1 MVSDATDFRAALAK
15 FPSGITLVTTRD
27 ADGKPWGFAATSFC
41 SVSAEPPLVLVC
53 LATSAQC
60 YPVFQ
65 AADRWVIHVVHGEHE
80 DLVQRFA
87 TRGADK
93 FATGA
98 FDDGPNG
105 LPTLT
110 DASVVMEC
118 SRFDFTPAGDH
129 SILLGHVESA
139 VVNEPHPV
147 VYFQRKFHPIGVK

>member
-1 MVSDATDFRAALAK
+1 MASDAADFRAALAR

-27 ADGKPWGFAATSFC
+27 ADGKAWGFAATSFC

-60 YPVFQ
+60 HPVFQ
-65 AADRWVIHVVHGEHE
+65 AAHRWMIHVVHPEHE
-80 DLVQRFA
+80 ELVQLFA

-93 FATGA
+93 FGTGE
-98 FDDGPNG
+98 FVDGPHG
-105 LPTLT
+105 LPTLM

-129 SILLGHVESA
+129 SILLGQVESA

-147 VYFQRKFHPIGVK
+147 VYFQRKFHPIEAR